1 MRLSQFKFKLPEDL
15 IAQYPAAH
23 QRDENGNIVVK
34 KVGIDVDRDE
44 CRLMV
49 LHAKSNRIEHKI
61 FKELTEYFGEEDL
74 FVFNDTQVFP
84 AKMHGIKDKTDAKI
98 EVFLL
103 RELNSELR
111 LWDVL
116 VEPARKIRVG
126 NKLYFGAD
134 NSMVAEVIDNTTS
147 RGRTVRFLYEGDH
160 ETFKR
165 DLFALGSTPLPP
177 HIKREP
183 EEINDDL
190 MIGDA
195 QRYQT
200 IYAANEGAVV
210 APAVGCNFEP
220 RLLKCLEIVGV
231 KFGYVTLHAS
241 LGMFRE
247 IDVEDLYKHKSDSE
261 QLYVNQTVSDI
272 FNEASTKEKRI
283 CSVGTT
289 TLRAL
294 ETASTANGMIKPF
307 EGWTNKFIF
316 PQYKFTTAN
325 CLLSNLQLPL
335 STMLMSQAAFGG
347 YEKVMDA
354 YREAIKEKYRFG
366 FYGDSILI
374 LND

>member
-1 MRLSQFKFKLPEDL
+1 MKLSNFKFKLPEEL
-15 IAQYPAAH
+15 IAQYPASH
-23 QRDENGNIVVK
+23 QRDEQDNIVVK

-61 FKELTEYFGEEDL
+61 FKELTEYFSEEDL

-103 RELNSELR
+103 RELNQQNK

-126 NKLYFGAD
+126 NKLYFGPD

-160 ETFKR
+160 DTFKK
-165 DLFALGSTPLPP
+165 DLFALGTTPLPP
-177 HIKREP
+177 HIKRAP
-183 EEINDDL
+183 EEKNDDL

-195 QRYQT
+195 ERYQT

-231 KFGYVTLHAS
+231 KFGYLTLHAS
-241 LGMFRE
+241 LGMFHE
-247 IDVEDLYKHKSDSE
+247 IDVEDLCKHKSYSE
-261 QLYVNQTVSDI
+261 QLFVDQAVSDI
-272 FNEASTKEKRI
+272 FNEASAKEKRI

-307 EGWTNKFIF
+307 EGWTSRFIF
-316 PQYKFTTAN
+316 PQYNFTTAN
-325 CLLSNLQLPL
+325 CLLSNFQLPL

-354 YREAIKEKYRFG
+354 YKVAIKENYRFG